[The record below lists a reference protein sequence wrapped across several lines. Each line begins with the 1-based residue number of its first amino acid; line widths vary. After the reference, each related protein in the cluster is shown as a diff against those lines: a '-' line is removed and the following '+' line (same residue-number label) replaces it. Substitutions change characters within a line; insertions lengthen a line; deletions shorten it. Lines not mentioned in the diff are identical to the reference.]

1 MNNESY
7 EKPKIGYLCSY
18 TPLELIYAAGFL
30 PYRIIGHFN
39 PVKNADSYIHPN
51 YCQFVKSTIDV
62 AIEGGYKFLEG
73 VIFVNSC
80 DAMRRLHDVWKR
92 FIPSKFIY
100 ILDIP
105 IGQSKL
111 GSKYFRQELVKL
123 KIALEKYSSH
133 KIEDESIGDA
143 IDLFNESRQ
152 LFTTL
157 NSLRTK
163 NPPQKSGKE
172 IIEIASEYFKS
183 DPKIWNE
190 KLKNSLEKYRKQELI
205 DVKNNMPRVI
215 LSGSPIHDPDFI
227 SFVESCGLDVI
238 SEDLCSGSK
247 FFDLQVKKSKDLIS
261 ALSEAY
267 LNRAPCAR
275 MMNINERANYI
286 FETSKKF
293 NANGIIHH
301 SLKFCDPY
309 LYDVPRLKELLIV
322 KGLNVLFLESD
333 GSLGSLNQLK
343 TRIEAFSEIL
353 KN

>member
-62 AIEGGYKFLEG
+62 AIERGYDFLEG
-73 VIFVNSC
+73 VVFVNSC

-92 FIPSKFIY
+92 YIPSKFIY

-111 GSKYFRQELVKL
+111 GLKYFRQELVKL
-123 KIALEKYSSH
+123 KTALERQYSH

-152 LFTTL
+152 LFNTL

-163 NPPQKSGKE
+163 NPPQISGKK
-172 IIEIASEYFKS
+172 IIEIVTEYFKS

-190 KLKNSLEKYRKQELI
+190 KIKKSLKKYEKQELI
-205 DVKNNMPRVI
+205 DVKNNKSRII
-215 LSGSPIHDPDFI
+215 LSGSPIHDSDFI
-227 SFVESCGLDVI
+227 SFIESCGLDVI
-238 SEDLCSGSK
+238 FEDLCSGSK
-247 FFDLQVKKSKDLIS
+247 FFDLHVKKSKDL
-261 ALSEAY
+261 LSSLGEAY

-275 MMNINERANYI
+275 MMNINERASYI
-286 FETSKKF
+286 FETSKRF

-309 LYDVPRLKELLIV
+309 LYDVPRLKELLIE
-322 KGLNVLFLESD
+322 KGLSVLFLESD